1 MTVESSPDRVINY
14 AFLLGGLTAAIFG
27 IIFVIRQDEALSLV
41 IILLGLW
48 WLIQGAFLLFSVF
61 IDSTDWFWKGLL
73 GVLGLAAG
81 IIVLA
86 NPDSAADFLG
96 GALAVILGIIGVIIG
111 ISAIFGMFRGG
122 GIGALVFGLVSA
134 AIGLLFIFNRQF
146 SFDLLVT
153 LFGIL
158 LLIDGVSG
166 IWLAIK
172 YK

>member
-27 IIFVIRQDEALSLV
+27 IIFLIRQDEALSLV

-134 AIGLLFIFNRQF
+134 AIGLLFIFNSQF